1 VTAPDPHHLAAERLR
16 AADQRYTQSREALVE
31 VLATAGQPLT
41 IAEIVARDGRLAVS
55 TAYRNLVVFED
66 AGVVHRIV
74 TADEHA
80 RYELD
85 EALTDRHHHHLVCSR
100 CGTVRD
106 FTVPDTLE
114 AELDRALTRVAT
126 SNGFDAEH
134 HRLDLIGRC
143 GTCR

>member
-1 VTAPDPHHLAAERLR
+1 MAAPDPHHLAAERLR
-16 AADQRYTQSREALVE
+16 DADQRYTRSREALIE
-31 VLATAGQPLT
+31 VLTAADAPLT
-41 IAEIVARDGRLAVS
+41 IAEIVARDQRLAVS

-85 EALTDRHHHHLVCSR
+85 EALTERHHHHLVCSR
-100 CGTVRD
+100 CGVVRD
-106 FTVPDTLE
+106 FTVADTLE
-114 AELDRALTRVAT
+114 AELDRALLRVAK
-126 SNGFDAEH
+126 SNGFAAEH

-143 GTCR
+143 EQCR